1 MTTPK
6 TILEAQVQA
15 MLEHL
20 RRYEVEQID
29 LEMDRGHAIAAG
41 LLQNAHRRAREHMR
55 HRIQRERRRMRLA
68 EQSAKAR
75 LATKKRVAAHA
86 RTNTLIEGAREFLP
100 RALRDRWMNKE
111 SRQEW
116 CKALLQQTCRSLQ
129 GPEILVEH
137 PEDWDRDE
145 RRAFLNQVQ
154 QHFGKPPRAKADAG
168 LLAGL
173 RIHSGNAWLDG
184 SITGLLAQQN
194 RIDAQLAALL
204 VQARSDQAEEISLKD
219 AVHG

>member
-1 MTTPK
+1 
-6 TILEAQVQA
+6 
-15 MLEHL
+15 MLEYL

-41 LLQNAHRRAREHMR
+41 LLQNAHRRAREHMHR
-55 HRIQRERRRMRLA
+55 RIQRERRRMRLA
-68 EQSAKAR
+68 EQTAEAR
-75 LATKKRVAAHA
+75 LATRKRVAAHA
-86 RTNTLIEGAREFLP
+86 RINTLIGAARELLP
-100 RALRDRWMNKE
+100 QALQDRWTNSE
-111 SRQEW
+111 NRRDW
-116 CKALLQQTCRSLQ
+116 CKSLLRQTCRSLQ

-137 PEDWDRDE
+137 PDDWEEDE
-145 RRAFLNQVQ
+145 RRAFLIKVQ
-154 QHFGKPPRAKADAG
+154 QHFGKPPQAKADAG

-184 SITGLLAQQN
+184 SIAGLLAQQD

-204 VQARSDQAEEISLKD
+204 VQARSDQAQEISPKE

>member
-1 MTTPK
+1 MTEPK
-6 TILEAQVQA
+6 TILEAQAQA
-15 MLEHL
+15 MLEYL

-41 LLQNAHRRAREHMR
+41 LLQNAHRRAREHVR

-68 EQSAKAR
+68 EQSAEAR
-75 LATKKRVAAHA
+75 LATRNRIAANA
-86 RTNTLIEGAREFLP
+86 RTNTLIGAARELLP
-100 RALRDRWMNKE
+100 QVLQDRWTNSKC
-111 SRQEW
+111 RQDW
-116 CKALLQQTCRSLQ
+116 CKTLLQQTCRSLQ

-137 PEDWDRDE
+137 PWDWNKNERD
-145 RRAFLNQVQ
+145 AFLHKLQ
-154 QHFGKPPRAKADAG
+154 QHFGKSPKLKEDAG

-184 SITGLLAQQN
+184 SITGLLAQQD

-204 VQARSDQAEEISLKD
+204 VQVRGDQDKERSTKE